1 MSEPGAP
8 AGVRLELLGPLRAWR
23 GGHELAIGSPAQSLL
38 LAVLLARAG
47 TPTGVD
53 ELVGLLWEDEPPASA
68 VNVIQRYVGAL
79 RRLIEPDLAARSPGR
94 WLVRHPGGYGLQ
106 LDAASSD
113 LVEFRTRVQRARRAE
128 SGEDALAEFNAAL
141 ALWRGPCAAG
151 LMMPG
156 RARALLAGVD
166 HEGLATVVEAAD
178 VAHAAG
184 LPLQP
189 LLAHLER
196 AVKADP
202 FNETVHAR
210 LMLALD
216 SVGRRA
222 AALEVY
228 REIRKRL
235 VDELG
240 VEPGV
245 ELTRVQHDVL
255 AHHTEPVP
263 PVVRAEP
270 TRPVVRPAQLPP
282 DLPTFTGRRDQLT
295 QLAKMFDCP
304 TERRRVTLL
313 VIDGLAGTGKTS
325 LAVHL
330 AHRVADRFPDGQLYV
345 NMRGFD
351 PTGATVD
358 PADALRGF
366 LDVLGIEPTQ
376 APSGLDAR
384 SGLYRSLLA
393 GRHMLV
399 VLDNV
404 RDSEQVRPLLPGSAG
419 SAVIVTSRNRLSAL
433 VATEDAA
440 LLTLDTL
447 SASEARETLVRRLGE
462 EKVAA
467 EPAAVEEII
476 ELCGRLPLALAIVA
490 ARARTHPQF
499 SLADITAKLR
509 ATQGTLE
516 AFRGDS
522 AGDVRT
528 VFSWSYRVLEPGAAR
543 LFRLL
548 SLHRG
553 ADFSTA
559 AAASLAGVALPA
571 AQDLLDE
578 LTRIRYLSEHRP
590 GRYLAHDLVRS
601 YAMELR
607 EQTDSA
613 EDQADALARL
623 VNHYLCSAHGAYL
636 ALNPHQLPIDPPVLE
651 PGVTADLAHG
661 YGEAM
666 EWFELELPA
675 LTLLIRQ
682 IAGVPALAGNVWK
695 VVLSLQPYYQRS
707 ALYHDWLTQA
717 ELALRVAVGTGD
729 LVAQANVHRSLAGAY
744 HFVERYDEALEH
756 LNRTAELFEQLGL
769 GADQAYVHSNFG
781 TVFAKLGRFD
791 AALEHHERAFEL
803 YRASGNVK
811 GEAIGLE
818 GIGRCLSEMG
828 GNAEAVPLILRA
840 MKLYEDI
847 GDRNGEGNCWSTLAT
862 AYGSLGHLDQAI
874 DAWRRAVS
882 YYRELGNRSDES
894 DSLVALGDALSA
906 AGDPEGAEKAWREAL
921 EVLDG
926 LGMPAADDVRVRL
939 GDPGARV
946 GFPPGA

>member
-8 AGVRLELLGPLRAWR
+8 VGVRFELLGPLRAWR
-23 GGHELAIGSPAQSLL
+23 GGHELAIGSPAQNLL

-47 TPTGVD
+47 QPTGVD
-53 ELVGLLWEDEPPASA
+53 ELVGQLWDDQPPASA

-79 RRLIEPDLAARSPGR
+79 RRLVEPDLPARSPGH

-106 LDAASSD
+106 VDAASSD
-113 LVEFRTRVQRARRAE
+113 LVEFRARVQRARRAE
-128 SGEDALAEFNAAL
+128 NADDALAEFNAAL

-156 RARALLAGVD
+156 RARALLAGID
-166 HEGLATVVEAAD
+166 QEGLATVVEAAD

-184 LPLQP
+184 RPLQP
-189 LLAHLER
+189 LLLHLER

-240 VEPGV
+240 VEPGA
-245 ELTRVQHDVL
+245 ELTRMQHDVL
-255 AHHTEPVP
+255 TQQAEEVP
-263 PVVRAEP
+263 AVRAP
-270 TRPVVRPAQLPP
+270 QARPVVRPAQLPP

-295 QLAKMFDCP
+295 RLAGLFDCAA
-304 TERRRVTLL
+304 ERRRVTVA

-325 LAVHL
+325 LAIHL
-330 AHRVADRFPDGQLYV
+330 AHQVAERFPDGQLYV

-366 LDVLGIEPTQ
+366 LDVLGIEATQ

-393 GRHMLV
+393 GRQMLV

-433 VATEDAA
+433 VATEDADV
-440 LLTLDTL
+440 LTLDTL
-447 SASEARETLVRRLGE
+447 SSSEARETLVRRLGE

-467 EPAAVEEII
+467 EPEAVEEII

-559 AAASLAGVALPA
+559 AAASLAGVPLPQ
-571 AQDLLDE
+571 AQDLLEE

-607 EQTDSA
+607 EQTDPA
-613 EDQADALARL
+613 DEQADALARL
-623 VNHYLCSAHGAYL
+623 VNHYLCSTHGAYL

-651 PGVTADLAHG
+651 PGVTADLARG

-666 EWFELELPA
+666 EWFEAELPA

-682 IAGVPALAGNVWK
+682 IAGVPRLAGNVCK
-695 VVLSLQPYYQRS
+695 LVLSLQPYYQRS
-707 ALYHDWLTQA
+707 ALYHDWVTQA

-729 LVAQANVHRSLAGAY
+729 LAAQANVHRSLAGAY

-769 GADQAYVHSNFG
+769 AADQAYVHSNFG
-781 TVFAKLGRFD
+781 TVFAKLGRFN

-874 DAWRRAVS
+874 DAWRRAVT

-906 AGDPEGAEKAWREAL
+906 SGDPEGAEKAWREAL
-921 EVLDG
+921 HVLDAF
-926 LGMPAADDVRVRL
+926 GMPAADDVRLRL
-939 GDPGARV
+939 GDPDSRV
-946 GFPPGA
+946 VSPPGA